1 MKKEFTKEEWDL
13 IYDVLT
19 GEISTIEN
27 SLMEMRDN
35 YPEEEFMELELY
47 KQKDLLYKI
56 IIKTKKMKK
65 TKHRELKEIYKEL
78 DEHPEILSY
87 DVLDADEVTDII
99 VGDIKDVNFSRLS
112 CFALLAI

>member
-56 IIKTKKMKK
+56 I
-65 TKHRELKEIYKEL
+65 
-78 DEHPEILSY
+78 
-87 DVLDADEVTDII
+87 
-99 VGDIKDVNFSRLS
+99 N
-112 CFALLAI
+112 

>member
-19 GEISTIEN
+19 GKISTIEN

-47 KQKDLLYKI
+47 NQKDLLYKI
-56 IIKTKKMKK
+56 I
-65 TKHRELKEIYKEL
+65 
-78 DEHPEILSY
+78 
-87 DVLDADEVTDII
+87 
-99 VGDIKDVNFSRLS
+99 N
-112 CFALLAI
+112 